1 MTDELMQAVI
11 DALRDTAAK
20 TLETKTI
27 KQMAYSPQD
36 MAYNYNKGPGEV
48 DVEVEAYS
56 KDWLAGRLLGMAD
69 MIEAMNE

>member
-1 MTDELMQAVI
+1 MTDELIESIIA
-11 DALRDTAAK
+11 ALRDTAAK

-36 MAYNYNKGPGEV
+36 VAYNYGRGPGEV

-69 MIEAMNE
+69 MIEAVKE